1 MWMAVV
7 LTMSSSQMSA
17 ENTGSILRPLLAWL
31 LPWLRPPHVDLIHGL
46 VRKTAHLTEY
56 GILAALWYRAFVR
69 GKVMRPAVAGALAWA
84 VSVACAIID
93 ETHQSML
100 PSRTGTASDVMLD
113 SLGALAAVL
122 LIQIGRW
129 QAVDTL
135 TGVLL
140 WVAVLGGL
148 GALALDLAAGA
159 GGGMLWL
166 TVPAAAG
173 LLVYRWR
180 RSTSRT

>member
-7 LTMSSSQMSA
+7 LAMSSSEMSA

-31 LPWLRPPHVDLIHGL
+31 LPWLRPPHVDLIHAL

-56 GILAALWYRAFVR
+56 GILAVLWRRAFVR
-69 GKVMRPAVAGALAWA
+69 TEVGRPALAGALAWA
-84 VSVACAIID
+84 VSVVCAIVD

-100 PSRTGTASDVMLD
+100 PSRTGTASDVVLD
-113 SLGALAAVL
+113 SIGALTAIL
-122 LIQIGRW
+122 LIQVGRW

-140 WVAVLGGL
+140 WVAVVGGI

-166 TVPAAAG
+166 TVPAAAV

>member
-1 MWMAVV
+1 V
-7 LTMSSSQMSA
+7 LD
-17 ENTGSILRPLLAWL
+17 SI
-31 LPWLRPPHVDLIHGL
+31 
-46 VRKTAHLTEY
+46 
-56 GILAALWYRAFVR
+56 
-69 GKVMRPAVAGALAWA
+69 GALT
-84 VSVACAIID
+84 AI
-93 ETHQSML
+93 
-100 PSRTGTASDVMLD
+100 
-113 SLGALAAVL
+113 L
-122 LIQIGRW
+122 LIQVGRW

-140 WVAVLGGL
+140 WVAVVGGI

-166 TVPAAAG
+166 TVPAAAV